1 MTEEAAVNEQ
11 VADQEIEDVE
21 SVAENGDAPAQE
33 FADATIN
40 VKSVTKNFGDLVA
53 VNNLSFAVR
62 RGEIAGFLGPNGSGK
77 TTTMRMLTSFYT
89 PDQGSIEINGSDTQE
104 DDLKTRASIGYLP
117 ENNPLYE
124 DMLVSEYLSF
134 VAELRGLSGADRK
147 ENMDRTVE
155 ETGISEVFYRPI
167 HQLSKGYHQ
176 RVGLAQAILHRPSV
190 LVLDEPTEGLD
201 PNQRITIRDLIRH
214 LGGDRTVLLST
225 HVMQEVENTCERVL
239 VISRGKLVA
248 NSNVP
253 DLLAQAKGLRTVHL
267 EVDGQQVESGL
278 ATIDSIESVEP
289 EPQVDGRKRYNISM
303 TADEDPRPDIF
314 ALAVKRNWV
323 IWELHEVQPRLEDV
337 FHDLTSPSPTDRNE
351 PVEEDREE

>member
-1 MTEEAAVNEQ
+1 MTEEAAAAEE
-11 VADQEIEDVE
+11 VAVE
-21 SVAENGDAPAQE
+21 ELERPVDDTVPS
-33 FADATIN
+33 DATIQ
-40 VKSVTKNFGDLVA
+40 VRGVTKKFGDLVA
-53 VNNLSFAVR
+53 VDDLSFAVR

-89 PDQGSIEINGSDTQE
+89 PDIGTIEINGVDTQQ
-104 DDLKTRASIGYLP
+104 DDLSTRASIGYLP

-124 DMLVSEYLSF
+124 DMLVSEYLFF
-134 VAELRGLSGADRK
+134 VAELRGLSGKDRK

-201 PNQRITIRDLIRH
+201 PNQRLTIRDLIRH

-248 NSNVP
+248 NNEVQE
-253 DLLAQAKGLRTVHL
+253 LLAHAKGLRSVDL
-267 EVDGQQVESGL
+267 EVEGENVESGL
-278 ATIDSIESVEP
+278 AAIDSISSVEP
-289 EPQVDGRKRYNISM
+289 EAPVENRKRYKISM
-303 TADEDPRPDIF
+303 ADDGDPRPDIF

-337 FHDLTSPSPTDRNE
+337 FHDLTVPAEDADER
-351 PVEEDREE
+351 VE